1 MNQSQQGREKS
12 DAILN
17 SRSWEC
23 CPEGGDGAA
32 CGFPAGIPRD
42 QLQLPPHI
50 SQRISPSLAA
60 PKTSPGTLVPRN
72 PGTSSWNPSL
82 PWSALGRAR
91 SSRSCPKPSRATPR
105 GHLICSPHAQQGRN
119 KSHPLSRTSACS
131 RLLPGCVA
139 GTEQGWGCFSSLASS
154 CSRVFP
160 LPAAAP
166 CPVCHAQG
174 SKITPCCS
182 NKPGFLP
189 ISQIF
194 TLRHPSRCRVGKL
207 LDLQPSI
214 PELLRNYFYSK
225 RSFQVSP
232 QLPRSWFPAVWIPP
246 AFPGIS
252 QILSGLGLQHSW
264 NKM

>member
-17 SRSWEC
+17 SRPWEC

-50 SQRISPSLAA
+50 SQWISPSLL
-60 PKTSPGTLVPRN
+60 PKPALECLE
-72 PGTSSWNPSL
+72 NPSL
-82 PWSALGRAR
+82 PWSAPGTAR
-91 SSRSCPKPSRATPR
+91 SPRSCPKPSRATPR

-139 GTEQGWGCFSSLASS
+139 GTEQGWGYFSSLASS
-154 CSRVFP
+154 CSRAFP

-174 SKITPCCS
+174 SKITLCCL

-189 ISQIF
+189 MSQIF

-214 PELLRNYFYSK
+214 PELLRNYFYRK

-232 QLPRSWFPAVWIPP
+232 QLARSWCSRLFGFCP
-246 AFPGIS
+246 
-252 QILSGLGLQHSW
+252 HSLESL
-264 NKM
+264 KPYQD